1 MDDVWKCPAGMLV
14 KAIRENRNPWFIPMG
29 LVRQKVS
36 SRRLY
41 IDFRTLNTVTKDDS
55 PGLHVWND
63 FYH

>member
-1 MDDVWKCPAGMLV
+1 MHDVWKCPAGMLV
-14 KAIRENRNPWFIPMG
+14 KAIRDSRNHWFMPMG
-29 LVRQKVS
+29 LVRQRVS

-55 PGLHVWND
+55 PGLQVWNG